1 MNILQMKYFL
11 VLASHENLSMAAS
24 ELQLSPSAL
33 SKTIK
38 RLEDDLG
45 VKLFDRS
52 NSGLR
57 LNEAGILV
65 RDTTRQVL
73 QLVDTMNDALAEL
86 SGKEKLRI
94 NIIAI
99 SNLSAANVI
108 TDFKKTHSECSVNF
122 QEASPEELLQADLY
136 SKYDFM
142 IASPDYATGASLECL
157 KIAEYLPVLMVPKGH
172 PLTKIKPLTLNEIA
186 RYPLITSPSNTS
198 WDHFVN
204 NIFREKGLSVNSI
217 ARATYGIRSQMVA
230 AGIGISI
237 TAGNSI
243 YYAPPGPAVE
253 VLTID
258 DDLPTR
264 KLYLYWNKNRKPSK
278 AMRMFRD
285 YVKESV
291 PSAV

>member
-1 MNILQMKYFL
+1 MNILQMQYFL

-33 SKTIK
+33 SKSIK

-57 LNEAGILV
+57 LNEAGVIV
-65 RDTTRQVL
+65 RDTSRQIL
-73 QLVDTMNDALAEL
+73 QMLNTMKDSLDEL
-86 SGKEKLRI
+86 SGKEKLQI

-99 SNLSAANVI
+99 SNLSAAKVI
-108 TDFKKTHSECSVNF
+108 TDFKKTHSNCSVNF
-122 QEASPEELLQADLY
+122 QEASSEELLQADLHG
-136 SKYDFM
+136 KYDFM
-142 IASPDYATGASLECL
+142 IASPDYATGASLERL
-157 KIAEYLPVLMVPKGH
+157 TIAEYLPVLMVPKGH
-172 PLTKIKPLTLNEIA
+172 PLTKIKPLSLNEIA
-186 RYPLITSPSNTS
+186 KYPLITSPLNTS
-198 WDHFVN
+198 WDRFVN
-204 NIFREKGLSVNSI
+204 NIFKEKGLVIKSI
-217 ARATYGIRSQMVA
+217 ARASYGIRAQMVA

-237 TAGNSI
+237 TAGNSVHF
-243 YYAPPGPAVE
+243 APPGPAVE

-264 KLYLYWNKNRKPSK
+264 RLYLYWSKNRKLTK

-291 PSAV
+291 PSV